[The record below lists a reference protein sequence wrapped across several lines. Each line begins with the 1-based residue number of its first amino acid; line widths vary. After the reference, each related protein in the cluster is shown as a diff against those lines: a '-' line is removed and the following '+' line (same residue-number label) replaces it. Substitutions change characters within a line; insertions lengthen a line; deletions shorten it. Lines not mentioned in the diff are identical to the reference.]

1 MLGTKKVTGMKNN
14 EKFYRDPNEDS
25 LIVQGLK
32 THLGLIFIRV
42 PPSCLPHWFTFL
54 QKLP

>member
-1 MLGTKKVTGMKNN
+1 VLGTKKVTGMKNN

-42 PPSCLPHWFTFL
+42 PPSCLPH
-54 QKLP
+54 